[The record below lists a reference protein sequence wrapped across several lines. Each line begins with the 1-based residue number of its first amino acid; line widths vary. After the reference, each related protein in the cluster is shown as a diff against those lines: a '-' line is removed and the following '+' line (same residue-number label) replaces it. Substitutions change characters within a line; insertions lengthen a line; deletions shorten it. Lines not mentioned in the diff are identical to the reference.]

1 MTDKQILN
9 GLAIKYME
17 IASLPIHKEK
27 ARLWTDLNDLKK
39 TRPMVWVNEYCW
51 NEMNINDELTLKCV
65 DPFARAI
72 EDKLRKDIY
81 EWEHVPCD
89 KIIEPIFYV
98 NYVIYDTGYGIDE
111 DVDVVSTDST
121 SDVVSREFHKQI
133 YTEKDI
139 EKIKYPEISVDLEAS
154 NINLEKTRE
163 LIGDV
168 IPCKLIGQVT
178 RWYAP
183 WDNLI
188 RYWGVMDAMMDLI
201 LNPELVH
208 MALRKY
214 TDSSLMS
221 LKKYEELGLL
231 SVTSGNYRVGSG
243 GLGYTTELP
252 GADFNPN
259 HVVPKNQWGHATA
272 QIFSEVSPEQHYE
285 FALKYEIEWLKNFG
299 LNYYG
304 CCEPLHLKMDIL
316 KEVPNLRKVS
326 MSAWANIEK
335 MVEASNGKYVLS
347 FKPNPALL
355 AGDDWYP
362 EKARD
367 LIKDMLDKTNG
378 HPVEIIFKDLSTV
391 RYKPERLFEWVQ
403 MTMEEVQK

>member
-1 MTDKQILN
+1 MHDKDILKP
-9 GLAIKYME
+9 LATEYME
-17 IASLPIHKEK
+17 MASLPIHKEK
-27 ARLWTDLNDLKK
+27 VKEWTNLNDLKK
-39 TRPMVWVNEYCW
+39 SRPMILVTQMCW
-51 NEMNINDELTLKCV
+51 HEMNVNDELTLKCK
-65 DPFARAI
+65 DDFARAI
-72 EDKLRKDIY
+72 EDKLRKEIY
-81 EWEHVPCD
+81 EWKHLTAD
-89 KIIEPIFYV
+89 KIIEPVFYV
-98 NYVIYDTGYGIDE
+98 NYVIHDTGHGMEE
-111 DVDVVSTDST
+111 DVETVSTDDIN
-121 SDVVSREFHKQI
+121 DVVSREFHKQI
-133 YTEKDI
+133 HSEVDI
-139 EKIKYPEISVDLEAS
+139 EKIKYPEISVDL
-154 NINLEKTRE
+154 NQTMINLNKTKE
-163 LIGDV
+163 LIGDI
-168 IPCKLIGQVT
+168 IPVELRGEVH
-178 RWYAP
+178 RWYSP

-231 SVTSGNYRVGSG
+231 SVGNGTVGSG
-243 GLGYTTELP
+243 GLGYNSKLP
-252 GADFNPN
+252 GDDYNPK
-259 HVVPKNQWGHATA
+259 HVKPINQWGCATA